1 MCDPVSAGMFAVQA
15 AGQIGEHQAQKA
27 GVKSRNR
34 ARLRQFDY
42 ENQDY
47 LNEVKLNN
55 AVWKNDTAAA
65 EVEEEQVFQAMVDQ
79 WNVQD
84 QQLDEMFA
92 DYDYKLQDA
101 IIQMY
106 EDDYAG
112 TQTGAT
118 AARRV
123 GKGAKEKGFKMSKA
137 TNDLILAKEK
147 GDLVKEAYFTDAE
160 TKMNALWEKVR
171 FPPQHGHT
179 PVPPELEAKPST
191 ASLVLNL
198 ATSAAMAYG
207 FSKMTNA
214 KGTGMKETKTGTGI
228 GPRAETIGSS
238 SRLPPRDLL
247 GSVGGEI
254 GTGTVGPDGTF
265 IFDKAPTGAKDVLGA
280 DIYPGV
286 A

>member
-47 LNEVKLNN
+47 LNDVKLNN

-118 AARRV
+118 AARRA

-147 GDLVKEAYFTDAE
+147 GDLVKEAYLTDAE

-198 ATSAAMAYG
+198 ATSAAMSYG
-207 FSKMTNA
+207 FSKLSNA
-214 KGTGMKETKTGTGI
+214 KDTGMKKVPGTGDSGNPI
-228 GPRAETIGSS
+228 AQDINIEA
-238 SRLPPRDLL
+238 
-247 GSVGGEI
+247 GGA
-254 GTGTVGPDGTF
+254 TYWDTSMPTDGGVQISPKNF
-265 IFDKAPTGAKDVLGA
+265 KNPSYDVLGA
-280 DIYPGV
+280 NLQPGV
-286 A
+286 D